1 MNKEEL
7 DQKAAY
13 VLGAY
18 HALYE
23 YFQHN
28 PFMDKYYNEYKQGYD
43 EVINGLN
50 NDNLKVWL

>member
-50 NDNLKVWL
+50 NDNLKVFL

>member
-1 MNKEEL
+1 MDQIEL
-7 DQKAAY
+7 DKKAAY

-28 PFMDKYYNEYKQGYD
+28 YFIDKYYNEYKLGFD
-43 EVINGLN
+43 EVQNGLDN
-50 NDNLKVWL
+50 ENLKVFL

>member
-1 MNKEEL
+1 MNQIDL
-7 DQKAAY
+7 DKKAAY

-28 PFMDKYYNEYKQGYD
+28 PFMDKYYNEYKQGFD
-43 EVINGLN
+43 DVIQGIEK
-50 NDNLKVWL
+50 DDLKVFL